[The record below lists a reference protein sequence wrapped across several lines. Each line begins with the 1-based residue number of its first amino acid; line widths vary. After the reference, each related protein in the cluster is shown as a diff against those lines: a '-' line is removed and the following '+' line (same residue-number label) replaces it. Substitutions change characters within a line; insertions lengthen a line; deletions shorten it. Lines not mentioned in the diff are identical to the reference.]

1 MGITEE
7 ASVAQKVVIWEGMHA
22 AQQSGDSIG
31 VSAPYR
37 APPVGYSGIF
47 ADWKGNRPQHYEGVL
62 LDSSTRV

>member
-1 MGITEE
+1 VRAQGTLRAARFAPHARNMGITEE

-47 ADWKGNRPQHYEGVL
+47 AD
-62 LDSSTRV
+62 